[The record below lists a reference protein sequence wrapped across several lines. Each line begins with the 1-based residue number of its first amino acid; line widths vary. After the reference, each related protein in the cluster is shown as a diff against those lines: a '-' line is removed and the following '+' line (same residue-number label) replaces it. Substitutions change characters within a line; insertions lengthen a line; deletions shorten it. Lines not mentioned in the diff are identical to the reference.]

1 MAAPIQT
8 SPEYFFWGLVTH
20 KNVLRMGDSRAI
32 RARAITEGRNIP
44 VAAFVAQY
52 LAARRNVIELRGCY
66 DEQFFVDLI
75 IKHTDGT
82 AVFFEDAHSRDR

>member
-1 MAAPIQT
+1 
-8 SPEYFFWGLVTH
+8 
-20 KNVLRMGDSRAI
+20 MGDSRAI

-44 VAAFVAQY
+44 LAAFVAQY

-75 IKHTDGT
+75 IKSTDGT
-82 AVFFEDAHSRDR
+82 AAFLKALIPETYDQFELLELLTGEENHECS